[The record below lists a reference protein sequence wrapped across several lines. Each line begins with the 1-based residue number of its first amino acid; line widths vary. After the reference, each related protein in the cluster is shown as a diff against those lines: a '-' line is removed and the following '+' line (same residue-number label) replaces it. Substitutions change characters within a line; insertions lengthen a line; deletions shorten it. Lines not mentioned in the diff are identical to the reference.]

1 MTTLEAWKN
10 RQVLLKSPA
19 DEREDTGLPPPN
31 PVGPWELL
39 TVLGASVGS
48 KG

>member
-1 MTTLEAWKN
+1 MTPLEAWKN
-10 RQVLLKSPA
+10 RQVFLKLPT
-19 DEREDTGLPPPN
+19 DEREDRGLPPPN

-39 TVLGASVGS
+39 TVLGGSVGS